1 MICKGE
7 TVGVI
12 SLNNQN
18 LLIGGIHKRLRKV
31 RNLEMKGN
39 FPLSI
44 KKQLEKNGEQQLNFL
59 NEDRFKC

>member
-44 KKQLEKNGEQQLNFL
+44 KRQLEKNGDQQLNFL

>member
-1 MICKGE
+1 M
-7 TVGVI
+7 GVI